1 MNAQK
6 TKKMEI
12 ENIPIGQLKAYEKNS
27 RTHGK
32 KQISQVVASIKEFG
46 FTNPLLIDE
55 NDTLIAGHGRLLAA
69 KEMGMDEIPCVRLSH
84 LSDAQKKAYV
94 IADNKI
100 ALNSGWDDD
109 LLKSELEELD
119 NLGFD
124 VAVTGF
130 DDLLD
135 GAGLDEQEEG
145 EVKFS
150 EYLNEANNYVVLTF
164 DNEIDW
170 LSAQT
175 HFNLESVH
183 SRRANG
189 KPWSKGIGRV
199 VNGGQYLKRMTEDQ
213 LEGEDQ

>member
-1 MNAQK
+1 
-6 TKKMEI
+6 MEI

-55 NDTLIAGHGRLLAA
+55 NDTLIAGHGILLAA

>member
-1 MNAQK
+1 
-6 TKKMEI
+6 MEI

-135 GAGLDEQEEG
+135 GAGLNEQEEG

>member
-1 MNAQK
+1 
-6 TKKMEI
+6 MEI

-46 FTNPLLIDE
+46 FTTPLLIDE
-55 NDTLIAGHGRLLAA
+55 NDTLIAGHGILLAA

>member
-1 MNAQK
+1 
-6 TKKMEI
+6 MEI

>member
-1 MNAQK
+1 
-6 TKKMEI
+6 MEI

-69 KEMGMDEIPCVRLSH
+69 KEMGMDEIPCVRLSQ

-135 GAGLDEQEEG
+135 GAGLNEQEEG
-145 EVKFS
+145 EVKF
-150 EYLNEANNYVVLTF
+150 
-164 DNEIDW
+164 
-170 LSAQT
+170 
-175 HFNLESVH
+175 
-183 SRRANG
+183 
-189 KPWSKGIGRV
+189 
-199 VNGGQYLKRMTEDQ
+199 
-213 LEGEDQ
+213 